1 VAFAGCNKSGSE
13 GSGNQNEGVTS
24 GTFYTLQQAYD
35 NGYLTQADL
44 ESIAYYHNGEKPY
57 PENISEDT
65 AKSIK
70 RDWAKNLTDDE
81 TNPTEDVTE
90 DEVTIRK
97 YYGTYNGC
105 VAVTVE
111 RTGAMHPAVYNPVVV
126 EIGTVVFNYG
136 YYSPRITVWKM
147 NGDSNQSGDVKIGT
161 FYTLQQAYDN
171 GYLTHE
177 DLMTIANRHNNN
189 IAVSL
194 QEDIS
199 LLIRE
204 TAAYISR
211 NDKNNPIYEAKAG
224 DYAIIK
230 YYGVYNGCYA
240 VVLNSPYAEYPSV
253 EIDKWETIDDVQ
265 IHYYNFYTIKIW
277 KNIKGYYNGKKY

>member
-1 VAFAGCNKSGSE
+1 MFIKKLVKIFAVALCALSLTVAFAGCNKSGSE
-13 GSGNQNEGVTS
+13 GSGNQNEGVKS

-44 ESIAYYHNGEKPY
+44 ENIAYYHNGEKPY
-57 PENISEDT
+57 PENLSEDT

-136 YYSPRITVWKM
+136 YYSPRITVWK
-147 NGDSNQSGDVKIGT
+147 
-161 FYTLQQAYDN
+161 L
-171 GYLTHE
+171 
-177 DLMTIANRHNNN
+177 
-189 IAVSL
+189 
-194 QEDIS
+194 
-199 LLIRE
+199 
-204 TAAYISR
+204 
-211 NDKNNPIYEAKAG
+211 
-224 DYAIIK
+224 
-230 YYGVYNGCYA
+230 
-240 VVLNSPYAEYPSV
+240 
-253 EIDKWETIDDVQ
+253 
-265 IHYYNFYTIKIW
+265 
-277 KNIKGYYNGKKY
+277 